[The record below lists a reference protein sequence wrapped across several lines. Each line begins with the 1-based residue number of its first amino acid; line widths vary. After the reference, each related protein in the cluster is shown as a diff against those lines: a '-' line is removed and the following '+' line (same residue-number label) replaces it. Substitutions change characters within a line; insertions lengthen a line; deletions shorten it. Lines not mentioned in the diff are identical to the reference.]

1 MTNPPWM
8 HDTPRNNCPDCGKV
22 IEAASNAESDAT
34 NAPAAGDYV
43 ICFACTAILVFDAH
57 VRLRWP
63 TPAERADVPDELL
76 DVVAQLS
83 LFNAGRT
90 K

>member
-8 HDTPRNNCPDCGKV
+8 HDTARNNCLDCGKAV
-22 IEAASNAESDAT
+22 EAASNAECGVT
-34 NAPAAGDYV
+34 VAPSAGDYV
-43 ICFACTAILVFDAH
+43 VCFGCTAILVLDADL
-57 VRLRWP
+57 RLRWP

-76 DVVAQLS
+76 NVVAALS
-83 LFNAGRT
+83 QFNAGRT